1 MNLLNLKNTLQT
13 SLVIRLTF
21 LFLLTTIII
30 WLLSVLT
37 AAYISMVQKRQ
48 HIIEDLS
55 VLSEMNIVLS
65 NQRFE
70 EAERD
75 AKNLMYQCSLATEIH
90 HNDIFH
96 EVSRHLSVGPSNC
109 TPTLNGEKHRL
120 FL

>member
-30 WLLSVLT
+30 WLLSVLI

-75 AKNLMYQCSLATEIH
+75 AKNLMYQCS
-90 HNDIFH
+90 
-96 EVSRHLSVGPSNC
+96 
-109 TPTLNGEKHRL
+109 
-120 FL
+120 

>member
-48 HIIEDLS
+48 HIIED
-55 VLSEMNIVLS
+55 
-65 NQRFE
+65 
-70 EAERD
+70 
-75 AKNLMYQCSLATEIH
+75 
-90 HNDIFH
+90 
-96 EVSRHLSVGPSNC
+96 
-109 TPTLNGEKHRL
+109 
-120 FL
+120 

>member
-30 WLLSVLT
+30 WLLSVLI

-55 VLSEMNIVLS
+55 VL
-65 NQRFE
+65 
-70 EAERD
+70 
-75 AKNLMYQCSLATEIH
+75 
-90 HNDIFH
+90 
-96 EVSRHLSVGPSNC
+96 
-109 TPTLNGEKHRL
+109 
-120 FL
+120 

>member
-30 WLLSVLT
+30 WLLSVLI

-65 NQRFE
+65 NQR
-70 EAERD
+70 
-75 AKNLMYQCSLATEIH
+75 
-90 HNDIFH
+90 
-96 EVSRHLSVGPSNC
+96 
-109 TPTLNGEKHRL
+109 
-120 FL
+120 

>member
-30 WLLSVLT
+30 WLLSVLI

-70 EAERD
+70 EAER
-75 AKNLMYQCSLATEIH
+75 
-90 HNDIFH
+90 
-96 EVSRHLSVGPSNC
+96 
-109 TPTLNGEKHRL
+109 
-120 FL
+120 